1 MNLAVRVV
9 ADSVSLQTELLP
21 RSCRILIERRLNPIL
36 GLLKQRPDLRL
47 FRSQLQIFRKASMFL
62 VDRLRRMEILKL
74 TR

>member
-36 GLLKQRPDLRL
+36 GLLKQRPDLRML
-47 FRSQLQIFRKASMFL
+47 FRSHSISFG
-62 VDRLRRMEILKL
+62 RRACSWSIDCGVW
-74 TR
+74 RS